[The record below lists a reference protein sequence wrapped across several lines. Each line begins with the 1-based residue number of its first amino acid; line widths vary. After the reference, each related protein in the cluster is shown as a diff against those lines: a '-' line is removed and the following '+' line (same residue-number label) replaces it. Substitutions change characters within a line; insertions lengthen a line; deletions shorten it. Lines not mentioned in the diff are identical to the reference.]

1 VLYAGA
7 TGEYYGV
14 QGLTWRSPP
23 ILDNP
28 DGTRVVGGR
37 RLRLYYDG
45 RHLRLVAFKTK
56 RAVYWVTNTL
66 SDSISNAQLIGIAA
80 SLTRLK
86 Q

>member
-1 VLYAGA
+1 M
-7 TGEYYGV
+7 
-14 QGLTWRSPP
+14 TWRSPP

-28 DGTRVVGGR
+28 DRVRVVGGK

-45 RHLRLVAFKTK
+45 RHLRLVAFKTS
-56 RAVYWVTNTL
+56 RAAYWVTNTL
-66 SDSISNAQLIGIAA
+66 SESISNQQLIGIAA